1 MISSKSIKTQ
11 SEKPKSLA
19 LESTAKLGSG
29 GSNDPTKIRSYMHG
43 DILGVL
49 QNNSDNI
56 NKNTALVS
64 KTISTYDKKFNKMER

>member
-1 MISSKSIKTQ
+1 
-11 SEKPKSLA
+11 
-19 LESTAKLGSG
+19 
-29 GSNDPTKIRSYMHG
+29 MHG

-64 KTISTYDKKFNKMER
+64 KTIFTYDKKFNKMER